1 MDIIKF
7 SHVPPSAGL
16 DAMLEEA
23 AGATEVLF
31 ESWPLWEPL
40 KMKVRATYK
49 VIVIAFI
56 YETLTSTDFM
66 IFVQEQKLK
75 L

>member
-1 MDIIKF
+1 MVDVIKF

-23 AGATEVLF
+23 AGATEVLL
-31 ESWPLWEPL
+31 ESWPLWESL

-56 YETLTSTDFM
+56 CETLTSTDFM
-66 IFVQEQKLK
+66 IVL
-75 L
+75 

>member
-1 MDIIKF
+1 MDVIKF

-16 DAMLEEA
+16 DALLEEA

-31 ESWPLWEPL
+31 ESWPLWESL

-56 YETLTSTDFM
+56 
-66 IFVQEQKLK
+66 
-75 L
+75 